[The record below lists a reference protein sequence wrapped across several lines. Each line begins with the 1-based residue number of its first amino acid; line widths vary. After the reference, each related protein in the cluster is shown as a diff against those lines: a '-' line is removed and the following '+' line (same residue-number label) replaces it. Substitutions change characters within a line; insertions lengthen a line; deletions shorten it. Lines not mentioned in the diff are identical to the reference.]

1 MTSKWQRGPTVAPKG
16 MVFMCSNVWYV
27 FHKLHKLHFLAQHC
41 HAQSLAATNRET
53 EQLNWLTVDS
63 FFMSCSISWM
73 ASLIDNLYLLDLI
86 VLVINWHVCELR
98 GTIRGDPQE
107 TLCRVRSPILFV
119 RLFSDVNTLPH
130 WGQEVRLS
138 HGSHLRKEQQCGRHA
153 KLSRHRYMCAK
164 SARAWARELV
174 EALGTSVANNSLLCW
189 MVFPPRR
196 PFSIRRRYHFSRC
209 AESYTLQWQW
219 FDLTTLIRIS
229 KQKSSAESVKHETH
243 V

>member
-86 VLVINWHVCELR
+86 VLVIN
-98 GTIRGDPQE
+98 
-107 TLCRVRSPILFV
+107 
-119 RLFSDVNTLPH
+119 
-130 WGQEVRLS
+130 
-138 HGSHLRKEQQCGRHA
+138 
-153 KLSRHRYMCAK
+153 
-164 SARAWARELV
+164 
-174 EALGTSVANNSLLCW
+174 
-189 MVFPPRR
+189 
-196 PFSIRRRYHFSRC
+196 
-209 AESYTLQWQW
+209 
-219 FDLTTLIRIS
+219 
-229 KQKSSAESVKHETH
+229 
-243 V
+243 